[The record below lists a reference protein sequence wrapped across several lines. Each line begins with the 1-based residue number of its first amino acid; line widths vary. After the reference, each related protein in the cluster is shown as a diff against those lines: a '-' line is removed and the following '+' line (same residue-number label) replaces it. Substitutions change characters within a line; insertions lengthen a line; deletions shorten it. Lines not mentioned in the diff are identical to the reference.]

1 MDMPHTTES
10 ASLDPL
16 LRGWTTG
23 PLPHQEL
30 EQAALEL
37 FGDRHWPWLWAEDG
51 YSEERHRYRQQ
62 VARVCHRR
70 AAIETQKFPA
80 VSA

>member
-30 EQAALEL
+30 ELAALDL
-37 FGDRHWPWLWAEDG
+37 FGDRYTIGLWAEDE
-51 YSEERHRYRQQ
+51 YSHERHRCRQQ